1 MMTEI
6 KITDEMLVA
15 YVDGEADAS
24 LIPAIE
30 AHLEASEQA
39 RKTVEAIKKTNMIL
53 AKAAN
58 ETLNE
63 SRPEPIQAII
73 EAKRLEEQ
81 QQSEKALN
89 DGKTTGWTQSIKTM
103 LGSFTPSVPQVA
115 MVAASLVVGV
125 YIGINNQQLDS
136 GLDLNYET
144 KNFDLIVTRDAES
157 GSDLMAILKT
167 ILEERRQT
175 ATITQNKEQ
184 YTVKLLENF
193 ESSAAEKCDVG
204 EITNP
209 TGETAFFV
217 GCLDNDGTW
226 NIEFT
231 TSE

>member
-39 RKTVEAIKKTNMIL
+39 RKTIETIKKTNRIL

-58 ETLNE
+58 ETLNK

-81 QQSEKALN
+81 QQSEKVLN

-193 ESSAAEKCDVG
+193 ESSDAKKCDVG
-204 EITNP
+204 EITKP
-209 TGETAFFV
+209 TGETAFFL
-217 GCLDNDGTW
+217 GCLDSDGTW
-226 NIEFT
+226 NIEFN

>member
-15 YVDGEADAS
+15 YVDGEADVS
-24 LIPAIE
+24 LISAIE
-30 AHLEASEQA
+30 AHLETSEQA

-63 SRPEPIQAII
+63 PRPEPIQAII

-81 QQSEKALN
+81 KQSEKVLN
-89 DGKTTGWTQSIKTM
+89 DGKTTRWTQSIKTM

-115 MVAASLVVGV
+115 MVAASLVVGL
-125 YIGINNQQLDS
+125 YIGINNQQLNS
-136 GLDLNYET
+136 ELDFNYEP
-144 KNFDLIVTRDAES
+144 KNYDLIVTRG
-157 GSDLMAILKT
+157 GSDPTAILQT

-175 ATITQNKEQ
+175 ATITQNNEQ

-193 ESSAAEKCDVG
+193 VSSDTEKCDVG
-204 EITNP
+204 KITYP

-217 GCLDNDGTW
+217 GCLNNDGAW

-231 TSE
+231 DPE

>member
-1 MMTEI
+1 
-6 KITDEMLVA
+6 MLVA

-58 ETLNE
+58 ETLNK

-81 QQSEKALN
+81 KQSEKVLN
-89 DGKTTGWTQSIKTM
+89 GGKTMGWTQSIKTM

-144 KNFDLIVTRDAES
+144 KNFDLILTRGAES

-184 YTVKLLENF
+184 YIVKLLENF
-193 ESSAAEKCDVG
+193 QSSDREKCDVG
-204 EITNP
+204 EITKP
-209 TGETAFFV
+209 TGETAFFL
-217 GCLDNDGTW
+217 GCLDSDGTW

-231 TSE
+231 NPE

>member
-1 MMTEI
+1 MTEI

-15 YVDGEADAS
+15 YVDGEADTS

-30 AHLEASEQA
+30 AHLDASSEARE
-39 RKTVEAIKKTNMIL
+39 TVEAIKKINIIL
-53 AKAAN
+53 EKVAK
-58 ETLNE
+58 ETLKQPL
-63 SRPEPIQAII
+63 PENIQNLIK
-73 EAKRLEEQ
+73 AKRLEEQ
-81 QQSEKALN
+81 RQNKKIFIAEQSPGLIQ
-89 DGKTTGWTQSIKTM
+89 TLKTM
-103 LGSFTPSVPQVA
+103 LGSFSPSFPQVA

-125 YIGINNQQLDS
+125 YIGINNQQFNPA
-136 GLDLNYET
+136 LDLNYEI
-144 KNFDLIVTRDAES
+144 KNYDLIVMRGAES

-204 EITNP
+204 EITKP
-209 TGETAFFV
+209 TGETRFFV